1 MKIKLFLLTAA
12 FVMQGAHASEFA
24 ILPLSKLVDAALK
37 HQPSVAV
44 SYYETEKKKSDLEAT
59 RASLYPTLDLSSG
72 INNNR
77 KESSGDE
84 RNIENKIS
92 LSYRITDFGVR
103 GANIRKSEYEKN
115 SSDIHYEKTKN
126 TVAQEVITTYYNI
139 SKYREMIDGIN
150 KEKEFYKN
158 MLGTFS
164 LLVSSGV
171 AMQSDLRK
179 VQVSI
184 DALNT
189 RNIMYQ
195 SMLDDEMYKMKN
207 MTGMQLSP
215 DQIQS
220 DEHFDLFKK
229 YIFVDS
235 PEKLMNMVMKY
246 NDDYKMLVSARKAAS
261 EDINAANYSYFPTV
275 DLVSSYVQNN
285 PSGSAKKSDYENE
298 FKTGVNVSFN
308 IFNGFR
314 NSAQESKMVASY
326 SQAKLQ
332 IDDFLLKTRYNIDSQ
347 LSKYSAA
354 KETYLVAER
363 SHKNALQLT
372 GLYEQEFQLGQ
383 KSLLDLISSRNE
395 AFQAYVSMVDS
406 KYSLYMLK
414 LQQLSL
420 VFHLIDYLKG
430 NSASELNITK

>member
-1 MKIKLFLLTAA
+1 MKIKHFLLTAA

-115 SSDIHYEKTKN
+115 SSDIDYEKTKN

>member
-1 MKIKLFLLTAA
+1 MKIKHFLLTAA

-395 AFQAYVSMVDS
+395 SFQAYVSMVDS

>member
-1 MKIKLFLLTAA
+1 MKIKHFLLTAA

-37 HQPSVAV
+37 HQPSVAI

-115 SSDIHYEKTKN
+115 SSDIDYEKTKN
-126 TVAQEVITTYYNI
+126 TVAQEVITNYYNI

-189 RNIMYQ
+189 RSIMYQ

-261 EDINAANYSYFPTV
+261 EDINAANSSYFPTV

-298 FKTGVNVSFN
+298 FKTGVNVSLN